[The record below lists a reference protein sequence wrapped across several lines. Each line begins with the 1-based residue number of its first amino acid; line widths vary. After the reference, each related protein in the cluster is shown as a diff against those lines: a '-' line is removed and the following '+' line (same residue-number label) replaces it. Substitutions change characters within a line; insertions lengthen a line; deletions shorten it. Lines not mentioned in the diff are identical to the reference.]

1 MDDQTRLAS
10 LKRSPSMSAFK
21 LTSSLLSRRLQ
32 ARSDPGTASAQAD
45 GTPSSAVTLAG
56 GGSLSKINDFILALP
71 LSLSNRLRAASEDAK
86 RCSDALVPSYV
97 VPPASSRAAPKSA
110 QSVTHTHYESHQ
122 PSITFSKAYN
132 DVSPTISPKRDH
144 STSIVNS
151 LGSPLDGLEDSPCS
165 ILFSP
170 ERRFKHDESP
180 TSTFDS
186 SLKKPVRHDRGMDI
200 GDAIEAEY
208 PFPRLDMSETD
219 PEQQSLCTALQK
231 KPTLYMSCRLPNAQ
245 ATDDVA
251 TSLTALWGRSRPV
264 VQNSFEA
271 AAQAKLQHQRMQ
283 SETAWMHRRQD
294 SSGLRSDYNARPHDM
309 AFHSLQTFLN
319 HSLAGSGGTLS
330 DTARAA
336 MPCNLSLAQATKM
349 NATMGG
355 GAISSYGLPPLEDA
369 ESVYS
374 SPDRSSQG
382 VEQHSKGGSMLTL
395 SESPF
400 TMHSFAGRGNIVGD
414 ADQVGHFVEAGSY
427 FATATTDKVC
437 EMIDNVLT
445 LPVIAQAEDCIVR
458 KPHYQ
463 IVEYGSARTSSWGLA
478 SFVVQKI
485 NKALDKNDQPSYSVV
500 HADCS
505 REALISTAQ
514 RVCSANDS
522 YLSPAWL
529 HSQVP
534 NLTGRIFQSFVT
546 SEWGTTVVPESSV
559 HVGLSI
565 LDLEWSHT
573 NHYCS
578 QPATRAFNELTGF
591 LELRATEFIK
601 DGMLFV
607 CFVQRSDLPPASVAR
622 PGDVRR
628 CTEPHTHE
636 DSLMVPS
643 LNSGGRRRSGSSP
656 PPATTAVCTEPQVDI
671 WRALTSTLTP
681 CVQRLVSTGQI
692 KPDTARNLLAV
703 PIYPRSP
710 RQTIAALKAVSNLW
724 QLEASCLTHESHAD
738 SLEAVASEPSK
749 KYQTDCLYLLHPAC
763 AAVRSGALDSSVYA
777 EHALSFVKR
786 LYDRHFRQTLRR
798 TGMSRN
804 SVEWTLQLLYD
815 TLREKIEEGGLARL
829 ELEIAVLALR
839 RR

>member
-251 TSLTALWGRSRPV
+251 TSLTALWDER
-264 VQNSFEA
+264 N
-271 AAQAKLQHQRMQ
+271 
-283 SETAWMHRRQD
+283 D
-294 SSGLRSDYNARPHDM
+294 
-309 AFHSLQTFLN
+309 
-319 HSLAGSGGTLS
+319 
-330 DTARAA
+330 
-336 MPCNLSLAQATKM
+336 
-349 NATMGG
+349 GG